1 MTQPPLIAPS
11 RLTVPTC
18 IGCGAM
24 SIFGTCDTG
33 CSEEKFELV
42 RGVAHESLTA
52 LRAGVRANVEAF
64 RPVAERLAREQ
75 PAAGGWEAAYRALQE
90 EARAALRSHP
100 DVMTGESDWEPAE
113 IATTWRCP
121 RCGGIDA
128 PQECLGIC
136 VWRPVEWVKH
146 DSYETVREHA
156 LADRERERKLRR
168 LLRVIASVIPRR
180 EGWELS
186 WNALRAQASQ
196 ALATANAGP

>member
-42 RGVAHESLTA
+42 RAVADDSLSA
-52 LRAGVRANVEAF
+52 LRPRVRASLEAF
-64 RPVAERLAREQ
+64 RPVVERLAREQ
-75 PAAGGWEAAYRALQE
+75 PVPGGWETAYPSLQE

-100 DVMTGESDWEPAE
+100 DVPAGEFDWEPAE
-113 IATTWRCP
+113 VAITWRCP

-136 VWRPVEWVKH
+136 VWRQVEWVTH
-146 DSYETVREHA
+146 DTYQHKRDQA
-156 LADRERERKLRR
+156 LAEREQERKLRR
-168 LLRVIASVIPRR
+168 LLRVIASVTPRH
-180 EGWELS
+180 EAWERS
-186 WNALRAQASQ
+186 WNALRAQASR
-196 ALATANAGP
+196 AVAS